1 MTAISEI
8 TRTQRSISRDI
19 AYWDAV
25 AYADYCR
32 DEIGIILDQ
41 CPLLA
46 VLADRERIKGQL
58 LQARGD
64 GLITRDEFL
73 DGLYADIIA
82 RDIAD
87 NDHADLLLVGECSIT
102 FNRGD
107 LETAARRAAVIAR
120 VTGVR
125 TQAFM
130 VTHYGDWPEEIAETA
145 RQLNVAIIWHQSPDH
160 GDDE

>member
-1 MTAISEI
+1 MNGHVGRLRGAAYEDLCRYAI
-8 TRTQRSISRDI
+8 
-19 AYWDAV
+19 AAV
-25 AYADYCR
+25 
-32 DEIGIILDQ
+32 LDG
-41 CPLLA
+41 LVGLA
-46 VLADRERIKGQL
+46 VLADRERINGQL
-58 LQARGD
+58 LQARGA
-64 GLITRDEFL
+64 GMITRDEFL

-87 NDHADLLLVGECSIT
+87 NDQADLLLVGECSIT

-107 LETAARRAAVIAR
+107 LETAARRAAVIGR

-125 TQAFM
+125 TQAFL

-145 RQLNVAIIWHQSPDH
+145 RQLNVAVIWHQSPDH